1 MRPLELYSRLD
12 PSALTRSTLH
22 AGHCCT
28 LEEVEGQQT
37 EGCHPPTS
45 FRPPERQKAR
55 LDRPTREPANSCRF
69 KEQARGPAGL
79 LGWEEALSMDP
90 VPGLA
95 ASPFAIGPGRR
106 DRKQAVVSRGV
117 RTRSSSLDCR
127 LRCATNPGPR
137 PDGRRMEA
145 RQQGSALAHRDSLG
159 GQFRTGG

>member
-12 PSALTRSTLH
+12 PSALTRNKTARRALLH
-22 AGHCCT
+22 P
-28 LEEVEGQQT
+28 EEVEGQQI

-79 LGWEEALSMDP
+79 LGWKEALSMEP

-106 DRKQAVVSRGV
+106 DRKQAVVSREV
-117 RTRSSSLDCR
+117 RTWSSSLDCR

-137 PDGRRMEA
+137 PGGRRMEA
-145 RQQGSALAHRDSLG
+145 RQQGSDLAHRNSLG